1 MNSANIWPND
11 MTSIEDTTG
20 LSQVYDIHER
30 TYTEASRKLSARI
43 QERCEDFLR
52 VKWLDGGRRSCEMT
66 VCINGSDVGLM
77 AFSEVD
83 GLTVLNLFIL
93 EQAVRGFGIGTWILK
108 KMTERRIFF
117 CLRPT
122 PFEIYNSN
130 TWRGKSIPC
139 PNVSQL
145 FDEKMQFNEV
155 KDAAKKQKLVRFY
168 EKAGFKKCVIQGSKK
183 EFMCNFQSQV
193 PGLLHFYDLK
203 HES

>member
-1 MNSANIWPND
+1 MP
-11 MTSIEDTTG
+11 TIEQTTG
-20 LSQVYDIHER
+20 FSQVYDIHER
-30 TYTEASRKLSARI
+30 TYTEDSRKLSARI

-77 AFSEVD
+77 AFSEHD

-93 EQAVRGFGIGTWILK
+93 EEAVRSFGIGTWILK
-108 KMTERRIFF
+108 KLTERRIFF

-122 PFEIYNSN
+122 PFRIYNKN
-130 TWRGKSIPC
+130 TWNGKSIPC

-155 KDAAKKQKLVRFY
+155 KDAAKIQKLVRFT
-168 EKAGFKKCVIQGSKK
+168 KKQDSK
-183 EFMCNFQSQV
+183 SASSRV
-193 PGLLHFYDLK
+193 PRRNLCAIWIPRYR
-203 HES
+203 ESCTLPI